1 MNQEKNTK
9 KLKYGIN
16 STVIIIGAIIAAV
29 LLNSI
34 LVAFDDKIS
43 LEIDLT
49 QNEIYKLSDS
59 TKKVVKGI
67 DEDVKIGILYDGREI
82 DESDEFMS
90 VMKSIVDKYTQE
102 NEKIKCELIDYYND
116 PTPLLKGEYPQGA
129 ISEIT
134 ARGIK
139 PLYAMIIVKGDEYQ
153 ITDPQNYFEETYDK
167 EKGTIEGKS
176 AIEKVLTNKLSEFG
190 GNAKKF
196 SAILYTTGHG
206 EKVNRTIGSLLNKNG
221 LTPAFVELANFKGI
235 EGETPLLIIDSPE
248 TDFTV
253 EEIEN
258 LDTFLKNN
266 GCAQFYFNPLISN
279 EELPRLEGYLK
290 DEWGIIRNHGVIYDN
305 TKAVALDDDDK
316 EIYGTIAVGEYTD
329 HEILNNIRQSGIKV
343 MYSAANALEIKSDK
357 GMDVEVSSVL
367 KTSSDALLKP
377 LETALVPENTDGEKG
392 EYNVILT
399 SVWDDIKENGDQVT
413 GKVLVCGS
421 SYTLDTLPL
430 QADCANEELL
440 LNSFN
445 WMSGNTQDV
454 NVEVKDFPEG
464 GLVLENTPKWIWF
477 ATLVVIIPLVILAA
491 GIIIFTKRRYK

>member
-1 MNQEKNTK
+1 MNKEKNTK

-16 STVIIIGAIIAAV
+16 SSIIIIGAIIVAV

-34 LVAFDDKIS
+34 LVTFDDKIS

-59 TKKVVKGI
+59 TVEVVKGI
-67 DEDVKIGILYDGREI
+67 DEDVKIGILYDGREV

-102 NEKIKCELIDYYND
+102 NEKIRCELIDYYND

-221 LTPAFVELANFKGI
+221 LTPAFVELASFKGI
-235 EGETPLLIIDSPE
+235 EGENPLIIIDSPE
-248 TDFTV
+248 TDFTA

-266 GCAQFYFNPLISN
+266 GSAQVYFNPLISN
-279 EELPRLEGYLK
+279 EELPRLESYLK

-329 HEILNNIRQSGIKV
+329 HDILSDIRQSGIKV

-357 GMDVEVSSVL
+357 GMDVEVLPVL
-367 KTSSDALLKP
+367 KTSNGALLKP
-377 LETALVPENTDGEKG
+377 LEKALIPEDTDGEKG
-392 EYNVILT
+392 AYNVILT
-399 SVWDDIKENGDQVT
+399 SVWNDIKENGEQVT

-454 NVEVKDFPEG
+454 NVEVKEFPEG
-464 GLVLENTPKWIWF
+464 GLIIENTAKWIWF

>member
-1 MNQEKNTK
+1 MNKEKNTK

-16 STVIIIGAIIAAV
+16 STVIIIGAIIVAV

-34 LVAFDDKIS
+34 LVTFDDKIS

-59 TKKVVKGI
+59 TKEVVKGI

-102 NEKIKCELIDYYND
+102 NEKIRCELIDYYND

-129 ISEIT
+129 VSEIT

-153 ITDPQNYFEETYDK
+153 ITDPQTYFEETYDK

-235 EGETPLLIIDSPE
+235 EGENPLLIIDSPE

-357 GMDVEVSSVL
+357 GMDVEISPVV
-367 KTSSDALLKP
+367 KTSRDALLKP
-377 LETALVPENTDGEKG
+377 LETALIPENTDGEKG

-399 SVWDDIKENGDQVT
+399 SVWYDIKENGEQVT

-440 LNSFN
+440 MNSFN

-464 GLVLENTPKWIWF
+464 GLIIENTAKWIWF

-491 GIIIFTKRRYK
+491 GIVIFTKRRYK

>member
-1 MNQEKNTK
+1 MNKEKNTK

-34 LVAFDDKIS
+34 LVTFDDKIS

-59 TKKVVKGI
+59 TKEVVKNI

-102 NEKIKCELIDYYND
+102 NEKIRCELIDYYND
-116 PTPLLKGEYPQGA
+116 PTPLLKGEYPEGA

-153 ITDPQNYFEETYDK
+153 ITDPETYFEETYDK

-176 AIEKVLTNKLSEFG
+176 AVEKVLTNKLSEFG

-235 EGETPLLIIDSPE
+235 EGENPLLIIDSPE
-248 TDFTV
+248 ADFTA

-258 LDTFLKNN
+258 LDTFLKEGGN
-266 GCAQFYFNPLISN
+266 AQVYFNPLISN
-279 EELPRLEGYLK
+279 EELPRLESYLK

-305 TKAVALDDDDK
+305 TKAVALEDDDK

-329 HEILNNIRQSGIKV
+329 HDILNNIRQSGIKV

-357 GMDVEVSSVL
+357 GMDVSISSVL
-367 KTSSDALLKP
+367 KTSNDALLKS
-377 LETALVPENTDGEKG
+377 LETAFSPETSDGEKG

-399 SVWDDIKENGDQVT
+399 SVWDDIKENGEQVT
-413 GKVLVCGS
+413 GKILVCGS

-440 LNSFN
+440 MNSFN

-454 NVEVKDFPEG
+454 NVEVKAFPEG

-477 ATLVVIIPLVILAA
+477 ATLVVVLPLAILVA